1 MTTKRQK
8 PIGFDDK
15 LQHSID
21 IIRKSER
28 LAMRYDKEDGFFLA
42 FSGGKDSQALYHV
55 AQMAGVRFRAHFSPT
70 TVDPPA
76 VIRFIRTSY
85 PDVVFDPVRKSIYDV
100 AVEKQILPTQRVR
113 WCCQEFKE
121 GAGAGKVTLIGIR
134 KAESVRRAKRNEIEV
149 SSRKFSGDLEG
160 FAEWQKETILKK
172 LPKNTNFDEFS
183 IDTDTTVKCIGGKDS
198 ILVSPIIDWTEDDVW
213 YFLDEVA
220 KVPHCDLYDRGWH
233 RLGCICCPMSS
244 RRQKRKELAMYPHV
258 KRKWIEAIR
267 NIRRGGV
274 FAREFIWWN
283 IPAEQGSTHIIKRK
297 GGNLRPWLHPA
308 SRPSTLGW
316 GGTDGQEP
324 AQNQQ
329 RLVRG
334 FSDSPSLVEQH
345 DAARGGK
352 SRTRKWSRQY
362 ARTFST
368 GGSAERVTKN
378 GMQTSSY
385 RWS

>member
-21 IIRKSER
+21 LIRKSER
-28 LAMRYDKEDGFFLA
+28 LAMRYDKDDGFFLA

-198 ILVSPIIDWTEDDVW
+198 ILVSPIIDWTEADVW

-220 KVPHCDLYDRGWH
+220 KVPHCDLYDKGWH

-244 RRQKRKELAMYPHV
+244 RRQKMKELAMYPHV

-267 NIRRGGV
+267 NIRRGGYL
-274 FAREFIWWN
+274 RE
-283 IPAEQGSTHIIKRK
+283 
-297 GGNLRPWLHPA
+297 NLY
-308 SRPSTLGW
+308 
-316 GGTDGQEP
+316 GGTSQPNRDAPISANAKVATSDLGYIQHPDP
-324 AQNQQ
+324 AHWG
-329 RLVRG
+329 VRTDKNPLRINNALFAG
-334 FSDSPSLVEQH
+334 F
-345 DAARGGK
+345 
-352 SRTRKWSRQY
+352 RT
-362 ARTFST
+362 APLL
-368 GGSAERVTKN
+368 
-378 GMQTSSY
+378 
-385 RWS
+385 